1 MFNNEKLKE
10 CRKQAGYTQLD
21 MAMII
26 GVART
31 TYAEYEQGKIQPP
44 LDKVQKIL
52 QALPMLRGELVDG
65 VDDIL
70 INDDQII
77 LIQAK
82 NMREYT
88 ISEAQTIR
96 EVLKVLDDI
105 DTIVKDSPLRLKD
118 LYINELITLEEYKA
132 DLSRFNDEL
141 DKIPT
146 DNTKVDLKAIE
157 TLLNMDIEH
166 LYYEL
171 NCKERQMLIRSVVKQ
186 ITVDKDNKM
195 ELHFL

>member
-21 MAMII
+21 MARLI

-44 LDKVQKIL
+44 IDKVQKIL
-52 QALPMLRGELVDG
+52 RSLPMLRGELVDG

-70 INDDQII
+70 IHDDQIT

-82 NMREYT
+82 NMREP
-88 ISEAQTIR
+88 ISNEAQVIR

-105 DTIVKDSPLRLKD
+105 DTIVKDSPLRSID
-118 LYINELITLEEYKA
+118 EELI
-132 DLSRFNDEL
+132 LSL
-141 DKIPT
+141 T
-146 DNTKVDLKAIE
+146 DN
-157 TLLNMDIEH
+157 
-166 LYYEL
+166 
-171 NCKERQMLIRSVVKQ
+171 IRKRYFRRAVK
-186 ITVDKDNKM
+186 
-195 ELHFL
+195 

>member
-21 MAMII
+21 LAKII

-52 QALPMLRGELVDG
+52 QALPMLKGELVEG

-70 INDDQII
+70 IRDNQVT

-88 ISEAQTIR
+88 INEAQTIR

-105 DTIVKDSPLRLKD
+105 DTIVKDSPLRTID
-118 LYINELITLEEYKA
+118 EELILA
-132 DLSRFNDEL
+132 L
-141 DKIPT
+141 T
-146 DNTKVDLKAIE
+146 DN
-157 TLLNMDIEH
+157 
-166 LYYEL
+166 
-171 NCKERQMLIRSVVKQ
+171 IRKRYFRRAVR
-186 ITVDKDNKM
+186 
-195 ELHFL
+195 

>member
-44 LDKVQKIL
+44 IDKVQKIL
-52 QALPMLRGELVDG
+52 RSLPMLRGELVEG

-70 INDDQII
+70 INDDQIT

-105 DTIVKDSPLRLKD
+105 DTIVKDSPLRSID
-118 LYINELITLEEYKA
+118 EELI
-132 DLSRFNDEL
+132 LSL
-141 DKIPT
+141 T
-146 DNTKVDLKAIE
+146 DN
-157 TLLNMDIEH
+157 
-166 LYYEL
+166 
-171 NCKERQMLIRSVVKQ
+171 IRKRYFRRAVK
-186 ITVDKDNKM
+186 
-195 ELHFL
+195 

>member
-21 MAMII
+21 MARLI

-44 LDKVQKIL
+44 IDKIQKIL
-52 QALPMLRGELVDG
+52 RSLPMLRGELVEG

-70 INDDQII
+70 INDDQIT

-82 NMREYT
+82 NMREP
-88 ISEAQTIR
+88 ISNEAQVIR

-105 DTIVKDSPLRLKD
+105 DTIVKDSPLRSID
-118 LYINELITLEEYKA
+118 EELILA
-132 DLSRFNDEL
+132 L
-141 DKIPT
+141 T
-146 DNTKVDLKAIE
+146 DNIRKR
-157 TLLNMDIEH
+157 
-166 LYYEL
+166 YF
-171 NCKERQMLIRSVVKQ
+171 RRSVK
-186 ITVDKDNKM
+186 
-195 ELHFL
+195 

>member
-21 MAMII
+21 MANLI

-44 LDKVQKIL
+44 IDKVQKIL
-52 QALPMLRGELVDG
+52 RSLPMLRGELVEG

-70 INDDQII
+70 INDDQIT

-82 NMREYT
+82 NMREP
-88 ISEAQTIR
+88 ISNEAQVIR

-105 DTIVKDSPLRLKD
+105 DTIVKDSPLRSID
-118 LYINELITLEEYKA
+118 EELI
-132 DLSRFNDEL
+132 LSL
-141 DKIPT
+141 T
-146 DNTKVDLKAIE
+146 DN
-157 TLLNMDIEH
+157 
-166 LYYEL
+166 
-171 NCKERQMLIRSVVKQ
+171 IRKRYFRRAVK
-186 ITVDKDNKM
+186 
-195 ELHFL
+195 

>member
-21 MAMII
+21 MAKLI

-52 QALPMLRGELVDG
+52 QSLPMLRGELVDG

-70 INDDQII
+70 IHDDQIT

-82 NMREYT
+82 NMREP
-88 ISEAQTIR
+88 ISNDAKWVR
-96 EVLKVLDDI
+96 EVLKTLDEI
-105 DTIVKDSPLRLKD
+105 DTIAKESALRTID
-118 LYINELITLEEYKA
+118 EELI
-132 DLSRFNDEL
+132 LSL
-141 DKIPT
+141 T
-146 DNTKVDLKAIE
+146 DN
-157 TLLNMDIEH
+157 
-166 LYYEL
+166 
-171 NCKERQMLIRSVVKQ
+171 IRKRYFRRAVK
-186 ITVDKDNKM
+186 
-195 ELHFL
+195 

>member
-21 MAMII
+21 MARLI

-44 LDKVQKIL
+44 IDKVQKIL
-52 QALPMLRGELVDG
+52 RSLPMLRGELVDG

-70 INDDQII
+70 IHDDQIT

-82 NMREYT
+82 NMREP
-88 ISEAQTIR
+88 ISNDAQVIR

-105 DTIVKDSPLRLKD
+105 DTIVKDSPLRSID
-118 LYINELITLEEYKA
+118 EELI
-132 DLSRFNDEL
+132 LSL
-141 DKIPT
+141 T
-146 DNTKVDLKAIE
+146 DN
-157 TLLNMDIEH
+157 
-166 LYYEL
+166 
-171 NCKERQMLIRSVVKQ
+171 IRKRYFRRAVK
-186 ITVDKDNKM
+186 
-195 ELHFL
+195 

>member
-21 MAMII
+21 IAKII

-44 LDKVQKIL
+44 IDKVQKIL
-52 QALPMLRGELVDG
+52 RSLPMLRGELVEG

-70 INDDQII
+70 INDDQIT

-105 DTIVKDSPLRLKD
+105 DTIVKDSPLRTID
-118 LYINELITLEEYKA
+118 EELI
-132 DLSRFNDEL
+132 LSL
-141 DKIPT
+141 T
-146 DNTKVDLKAIE
+146 DN
-157 TLLNMDIEH
+157 
-166 LYYEL
+166 
-171 NCKERQMLIRSVVKQ
+171 IRKRYFRRAVK
-186 ITVDKDNKM
+186 
-195 ELHFL
+195 

>member
-21 MAMII
+21 MANLI

-44 LDKVQKIL
+44 IDKVQKIL
-52 QALPMLRGELVDG
+52 RSLPVLRGELVDG

-70 INDDQII
+70 IHDNQIT

-82 NMREYT
+82 NMREP
-88 ISEAQTIR
+88 ISNEAQVIR

-105 DTIVKDSPLRLKD
+105 DTIVKDSPLRTID
-118 LYINELITLEEYKA
+118 EELI
-132 DLSRFNDEL
+132 LSL
-141 DKIPT
+141 T
-146 DNTKVDLKAIE
+146 DN
-157 TLLNMDIEH
+157 
-166 LYYEL
+166 
-171 NCKERQMLIRSVVKQ
+171 IRKRYFRRAVK
-186 ITVDKDNKM
+186 
-195 ELHFL
+195 

>member
-70 INDDQII
+70 INDDQIT

-105 DTIVKDSPLRLKD
+105 DTIVKDSPLRSID
-118 LYINELITLEEYKA
+118 EELI
-132 DLSRFNDEL
+132 LSL
-141 DKIPT
+141 T
-146 DNTKVDLKAIE
+146 DN
-157 TLLNMDIEH
+157 
-166 LYYEL
+166 
-171 NCKERQMLIRSVVKQ
+171 IRKRYFRRAVK
-186 ITVDKDNKM
+186 
-195 ELHFL
+195 

>member
-21 MAMII
+21 MAKII
-26 GVART
+26 KVART

-52 QALPMLRGELVDG
+52 QALPMLRGELVEG

-70 INDDQII
+70 INDGQIT

-82 NMREYT
+82 NMREP
-88 ISEAQTIR
+88 ISNDAQVIR

-105 DTIVKDSPLRLKD
+105 DTIVKDSPLRSID
-118 LYINELITLEEYKA
+118 EELI
-132 DLSRFNDEL
+132 LSL
-141 DKIPT
+141 T
-146 DNTKVDLKAIE
+146 DNIRKRYFRRAI
-157 TLLNMDIEH
+157 
-166 LYYEL
+166 
-171 NCKERQMLIRSVVKQ
+171 K
-186 ITVDKDNKM
+186 
-195 ELHFL
+195 

>member
-21 MAMII
+21 MARLI

-44 LDKVQKIL
+44 IDKVQKIL
-52 QALPMLRGELVDG
+52 RSLPMLRGELVDG

-70 INDDQII
+70 IHDDQIT

-82 NMREYT
+82 NMREP
-88 ISEAQTIR
+88 ISNDAQVIR

-105 DTIVKDSPLRLKD
+105 DTIVKDSPLRTID
-118 LYINELITLEEYKA
+118 EELILA
-132 DLSRFNDEL
+132 L
-141 DKIPT
+141 T
-146 DNTKVDLKAIE
+146 DN
-157 TLLNMDIEH
+157 
-166 LYYEL
+166 
-171 NCKERQMLIRSVVKQ
+171 IRKRYFRRAVK
-186 ITVDKDNKM
+186 
-195 ELHFL
+195 

>member
-52 QALPMLRGELVDG
+52 QALPMLRGELVEG

-70 INDDQII
+70 INDDQIT

-96 EVLKVLDDI
+96 EVMKVHDDI
-105 DTIVKDSPLRLKD
+105 DTIVKDSPLRSID
-118 LYINELITLEEYKA
+118 EELILA
-132 DLSRFNDEL
+132 L
-141 DKIPT
+141 T
-146 DNTKVDLKAIE
+146 DN
-157 TLLNMDIEH
+157 
-166 LYYEL
+166 
-171 NCKERQMLIRSVVKQ
+171 IRKRYFRRAVK
-186 ITVDKDNKM
+186 
-195 ELHFL
+195 

>member
-21 MAMII
+21 MAKII
-26 GVART
+26 KVART

-52 QALPMLRGELVDG
+52 QALPMLRGELVEG

-70 INDDQII
+70 INDDQIT

-105 DTIVKDSPLRLKD
+105 DTIVKDSPLRTID
-118 LYINELITLEEYKA
+118 EELI
-132 DLSRFNDEL
+132 LSL
-141 DKIPT
+141 T
-146 DNTKVDLKAIE
+146 DN
-157 TLLNMDIEH
+157 
-166 LYYEL
+166 
-171 NCKERQMLIRSVVKQ
+171 IRKRYFRRAVK
-186 ITVDKDNKM
+186 
-195 ELHFL
+195 

>member
-52 QALPMLRGELVDG
+52 QSLPMLRGELVDG

-70 INDDQII
+70 IHDDQIT

-88 ISEAQTIR
+88 ISEAETIR

-105 DTIVKDSPLRLKD
+105 DTIVKDSPLRSID
-118 LYINELITLEEYKA
+118 EELI
-132 DLSRFNDEL
+132 LSL
-141 DKIPT
+141 T
-146 DNTKVDLKAIE
+146 DN
-157 TLLNMDIEH
+157 
-166 LYYEL
+166 
-171 NCKERQMLIRSVVKQ
+171 IRKRYFRRAVK
-186 ITVDKDNKM
+186 
-195 ELHFL
+195 

>member
-21 MAMII
+21 MAKII
-26 GVART
+26 KVART

-52 QALPMLRGELVDG
+52 QALPMLRGELVEG

-70 INDDQII
+70 INDDQIT

-105 DTIVKDSPLRLKD
+105 DTIVKDSPLRSIDED
-118 LYINELITLEEYKA
+118 LILAL
-132 DLSRFNDEL
+132 
-141 DKIPT
+141 T
-146 DNTKVDLKAIE
+146 DN
-157 TLLNMDIEH
+157 
-166 LYYEL
+166 
-171 NCKERQMLIRSVVKQ
+171 IRKRYFRRAVK
-186 ITVDKDNKM
+186 
-195 ELHFL
+195 

>member
-21 MAMII
+21 MARLI

-44 LDKVQKIL
+44 IDKVQKIL
-52 QALPMLRGELVDG
+52 RSLPMLRGELVEG

-70 INDDQII
+70 INDDQIT

-82 NMREYT
+82 NMREP
-88 ISEAQTIR
+88 ISNDAQVIR

-105 DTIVKDSPLRLKD
+105 DTIVKDSPLRSID
-118 LYINELITLEEYKA
+118 EELI
-132 DLSRFNDEL
+132 LSL
-141 DKIPT
+141 T
-146 DNTKVDLKAIE
+146 DN
-157 TLLNMDIEH
+157 
-166 LYYEL
+166 
-171 NCKERQMLIRSVVKQ
+171 IRKRYFRRAVK
-186 ITVDKDNKM
+186 
-195 ELHFL
+195 

>member
-21 MAMII
+21 MARLI

-44 LDKVQKIL
+44 IDKVQKIL
-52 QALPMLRGELVDG
+52 QSLPMLKGELVDG

-70 INDDQII
+70 IHDNQIT

-82 NMREYT
+82 NMREP
-88 ISEAQTIR
+88 ISNEAQVIR

-105 DTIVKDSPLRLKD
+105 DTIVKDSPLRSID
-118 LYINELITLEEYKA
+118 EELILA
-132 DLSRFNDEL
+132 L
-141 DKIPT
+141 T
-146 DNTKVDLKAIE
+146 DN
-157 TLLNMDIEH
+157 
-166 LYYEL
+166 
-171 NCKERQMLIRSVVKQ
+171 IRKRYFRRAVK
-186 ITVDKDNKM
+186 
-195 ELHFL
+195 

>member
-21 MAMII
+21 MAKLI

-52 QALPMLRGELVDG
+52 QALPILKGELVQG

-70 INDDQII
+70 IHDNQVT

-82 NMREYT
+82 KMREP
-88 ISEAQTIR
+88 ISNDAQVIR
-96 EVLKVLDDI
+96 EVLKYLDDI
-105 DTIVKDSPLRLKD
+105 DTIVKDSPLRTID
-118 LYINELITLEEYKA
+118 EELILA
-132 DLSRFNDEL
+132 L
-141 DKIPT
+141 T
-146 DNTKVDLKAIE
+146 DN
-157 TLLNMDIEH
+157 
-166 LYYEL
+166 
-171 NCKERQMLIRSVVKQ
+171 IRKRYFRRAVK
-186 ITVDKDNKM
+186 
-195 ELHFL
+195 

>member
-52 QALPMLRGELVDG
+52 QALPMLRGELVEG

-70 INDDQII
+70 INDDQIT

-82 NMREYT
+82 NIREYT

-105 DTIVKDSPLRLKD
+105 DTIVKDSPLRSID
-118 LYINELITLEEYKA
+118 EELILA
-132 DLSRFNDEL
+132 L
-141 DKIPT
+141 T
-146 DNTKVDLKAIE
+146 DN
-157 TLLNMDIEH
+157 
-166 LYYEL
+166 
-171 NCKERQMLIRSVVKQ
+171 IRKRYFRRAVK
-186 ITVDKDNKM
+186 
-195 ELHFL
+195 

>member
-52 QALPMLRGELVDG
+52 QALPILRGELVEG

-70 INDDQII
+70 INDDQIT

-105 DTIVKDSPLRLKD
+105 DTIVKDSPLRSID
-118 LYINELITLEEYKA
+118 EELI
-132 DLSRFNDEL
+132 LSL
-141 DKIPT
+141 T
-146 DNTKVDLKAIE
+146 DNIRKRYFRRAI
-157 TLLNMDIEH
+157 
-166 LYYEL
+166 
-171 NCKERQMLIRSVVKQ
+171 K
-186 ITVDKDNKM
+186 
-195 ELHFL
+195 

>member
-21 MAMII
+21 MAKII
-26 GVART
+26 KVART

-70 INDDQII
+70 INDDQIT

-105 DTIVKDSPLRLKD
+105 DTIVKDSPLRSID
-118 LYINELITLEEYKA
+118 EELI
-132 DLSRFNDEL
+132 LSL
-141 DKIPT
+141 T
-146 DNTKVDLKAIE
+146 DN
-157 TLLNMDIEH
+157 
-166 LYYEL
+166 
-171 NCKERQMLIRSVVKQ
+171 IRKRYFRRAVK
-186 ITVDKDNKM
+186 
-195 ELHFL
+195 